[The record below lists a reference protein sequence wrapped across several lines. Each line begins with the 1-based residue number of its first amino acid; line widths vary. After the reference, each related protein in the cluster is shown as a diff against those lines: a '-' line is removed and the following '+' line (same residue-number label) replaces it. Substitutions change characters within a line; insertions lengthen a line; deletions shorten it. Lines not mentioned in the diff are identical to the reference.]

1 MRAGLGE
8 ILERRHESLKLKQFP
23 DASSEEADKLPYQA
37 YCASDETPDSSKAA
51 SDNVMEEKGI

>member
-1 MRAGLGE
+1 LGE
-8 ILERRHESLKLKQFP
+8 ISERRHESLKLKQFP

-37 YCASDETPDSSKAA
+37 YCACDETPDSSKAA